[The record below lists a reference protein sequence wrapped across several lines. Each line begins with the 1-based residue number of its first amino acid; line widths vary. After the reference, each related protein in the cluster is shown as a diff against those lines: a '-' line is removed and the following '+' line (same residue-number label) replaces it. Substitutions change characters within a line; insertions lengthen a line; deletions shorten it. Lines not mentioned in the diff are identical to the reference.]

1 MQASLME
8 AGTSQEFGDLTVTSY
23 EVNYDPIR
31 PAVAYRFDY
40 RGRSVVVSGD
50 AILTQGLIDAATD
63 TDLLLQDV
71 LSLPIIST
79 LEQASAG
86 SRMENVLH
94 DIQDYH
100 LHTDDL
106 PELVEKSGV
115 RKLAL
120 YHLVPP
126 PSNALSAKIFSRDLP
141 DGTVL
146 TADGMM
152 FELPAGS
159 EEVRVIEP

>member
-1 MQASLME
+1 M
-8 AGTSQEFGDLTVTSY
+8 
-23 EVNYDPIR
+23 
-31 PAVAYRFDY
+31 
-40 RGRSVVVSGD
+40 VVSGD

-63 TDLLLQDV
+63 ADLLLQDV

-79 LEQASAG
+79 LERAAG
-86 SRMENVLH
+86 GTRMESVLH

-100 LHTDDL
+100 AHTDDL
-106 PELVEKSGV
+106 PELAEKSGV

-126 PSNALSAKIFSRDLP
+126 PSNALFAKIFSRDLP
-141 DGTVL
+141 RGTIL
-146 TADGMM
+146 TEDSMM

-159 EEVRVIEP
+159 EEIGVVAP